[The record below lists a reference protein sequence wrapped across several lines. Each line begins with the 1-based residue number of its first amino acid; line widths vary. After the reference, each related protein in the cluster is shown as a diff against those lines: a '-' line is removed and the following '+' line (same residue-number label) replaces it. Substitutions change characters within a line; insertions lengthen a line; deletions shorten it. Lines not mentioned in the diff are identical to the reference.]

1 MQTPPIVTHECGAQL
16 HAGVTAVRINNRE
29 QAPSIA
35 TVSKRQGKSL
45 CQHFSNASF
54 QAVN

>member
-1 MQTPPIVTHECGAQL
+1 MNVEYRCMQLWQQFE
-16 HAGVTAVRINNRE
+16 NNTE
-29 QAPSIA
+29 QALSIA
-35 TVSKRQGKSL
+35 TVPKQQEKSF